1 MAGSGTLTKV
11 DSGTLTLSGV
21 NTYSGSTTINGGTVS
36 ISADSGLGSAPG
48 SPSAGHLTL
57 NGGTLEATTANFTL
71 NSNRGIALGASNG
84 IIDVNSGTTLTYG
97 GIMAGSGT
105 LTKVDSGTLTLS
117 GVNTYSGSTT
127 INGELLVLV
136 LTVA

>member
-48 SPSAGHLTL
+48 SATAGPVSYTHLTL
-57 NGGTLEATTANFTL
+57 P
-71 NSNRGIALGASNG
+71 
-84 IIDVNSGTTLTYG
+84 
-97 GIMAGSGT
+97 
-105 LTKVDSGTLTLS
+105 TKCWV
-117 GVNTYSGSTT
+117 
-127 INGELLVLV
+127 
-136 LTVA
+136 